1 MSLSGDIARALV
13 HPGWITLSEPRERGC
28 RMERNSV
35 GLVVEK
41 KFVFG
46 DDGDHLVLESG
57 DELGPVE
64 IAYETYGEPNG
75 DRSNAVLILHALS
88 GDAHAAGYHHRKD
101 RRTGWWDDMIGPGKP
116 FDTDRYWVICSNI
129 IGGCKG
135 STGPGSLN
143 PRTGEPY
150 GTDFPIITI
159 GDMVEA
165 QKRLVDH
172 LGIEKLYA
180 VAGGSMGGFQAVEW
194 TLRYPGMVRSALAI
208 ATAARISAQGIA
220 FNAVGRHAI
229 TSDPGWMEGRY
240 HGTPGPVQGLAIARM
255 VGHITYL
262 SELSMDSKF
271 GRRLQS
277 ADRFGYDFTSEFAVE
292 SYLMHQG
299 KRFTERFDANSYLY
313 ITKAMDYFD
322 IERSYGPLERAFA
335 AVEAKYLV
343 ISYSSDWLF
352 PTEQSREIVRALNA
366 NDKDVSFIEIDSP
379 YGHDAFLIET
389 DRLSRVVRS
398 FLDNVNDR
406 KKK

>member
-1 MSLSGDIARALV
+1 MS
-13 HPGWITLSEPRERGC
+13 
-28 RMERNSV
+28 RNSV
-35 GLVVEK
+35 GLVAEQ

-46 DDGDHLVLESG
+46 DDGDPLVLESG

-64 IAYETYGEPNG
+64 LAYETYGEPNE

-88 GDAHAAGYHHRKD
+88 GDAHAAGYHHHKD

-116 FDTDRYWVICSNI
+116 FDTNRFWIICSNI

-135 STGPGSLN
+135 STGPGATN

-172 LGIEKLYA
+172 LGIERLYA
-180 VAGGSMGGFQAVEW
+180 VAGGSMGGFQVIEW
-194 TLRYPGMVRSALAI
+194 TLRFPEMVRSALAI

-220 FNAVGRHAI
+220 FNTVGRHAI
-229 TSDPGWMEGRY
+229 TSDPGWREGRY

-277 ADRFGYDFTSEFAVE
+277 ADRFGYDFASEFAVE

-322 IERSYGPLERAFA
+322 IERSYGPLDRAFA
-335 AVEAKYLV
+335 AVRAKYLV

-352 PTEQSREIVRALNA
+352 PTDQSKHIVRALNA

-379 YGHDAFLIET
+379 YGHDAFLLET
-389 DRLSRVVRS
+389 DRLSRIVRS
-398 FLDNVNDR
+398 FLDSVG
-406 KKK
+406 KK